1 VVPGVLFYLDGKL
14 LFEGH
19 VHSPSA
25 KVLLGFLLLSG
36 VAVSVVA
43 GVVRQVFAVEL
54 YRASGADVSLA
65 KPVAA

>member
-1 VVPGVLFYLDGKL
+1 LFYLDGKL

-25 KVLLGFLLLSG
+25 KVLLGFLLLCG

-54 YRASGADVSLA
+54 YRAY
-65 KPVAA
+65 PVAA

>member
-1 VVPGVLFYLDGKL
+1 
-14 LFEGH
+14 

-25 KVLLGFLLLSG
+25 KVLLGFLLLCG

-43 GVVRQVFAVEL
+43 GVVRQVLAVER